1 MIAMP
6 AGTISAPAAPCKTRP
21 ITRSKSVGAIPQN
34 SEATANRIAPTSRR
48 QSQVVNAARFSYL
61 GTDAFKVHFAGF
73 GTEPSADFAGGTLL
87 NGSVLQFKIQSGNS
101 VPDTSS
107 PWILLLL
114 GLSITL
120 AFRHILEHSGY
131 RQRRE

>member
-1 MIAMP
+1 LV
-6 AGTISAPAAPCKTRP
+6 GREDEE
-21 ITRSKSVGAIPQN
+21 SV
-34 SEATANRIAPTSRR
+34 TRIAQYYEISLASLTFETNRR
-48 QSQVVNAARFSYL
+48 QSHVVNAASFIYI
-61 GTDAFKVHFAGF
+61 GTDGFTVHFDGF

-107 PWILLLL
+107 TWILLLL

-120 AFRHILEHSGY
+120 AFRHVLKHSGY